1 LPPGEAGALVGFWVG
16 CLPGV
21 LEAVSPVTTHGYEH
35 TFVVVAWQ
43 ERGMRRFPGGMAR
56 NRMPDDVEPSQAE
69 LLRVEARH
77 EGAGAIITVDG
88 ELDHSTAKRFVA
100 CILEVLD
107 TKPRS
112 ITIDL
117 HGVTYTDSSGL
128 SALLRAR
135 NLALV
140 DQVAFRIK
148 DPSPGLRRRLELTAT
163 KDLLMPDE

>member
-1 LPPGEAGALVGFWVG
+1 
-16 CLPGV
+16 
-21 LEAVSPVTTHGYEH
+21 
-35 TFVVVAWQ
+35 
-43 ERGMRRFPGGMAR
+43 
-56 NRMPDDVEPSQAE
+56 MPDDVEPSQTE

-77 EGAGAIITVDG
+77 EGTEVIVTVDG
-88 ELDHSTAKRFVA
+88 ELDYSTAERFMA

-112 ITIDL
+112 ITVDL
-117 HGVTYTDSSGL
+117 HRITFSDSSGL

-135 NLALV
+135 GLAFV

-163 KDLLMPDE
+163 KDLLLPDE

>member
-1 LPPGEAGALVGFWVG
+1 
-16 CLPGV
+16 
-21 LEAVSPVTTHGYEH
+21 
-35 TFVVVAWQ
+35 
-43 ERGMRRFPGGMAR
+43 
-56 NRMPDDVEPSQAE
+56 MPDDVEPSQAE

-77 EGAGAIITVDG
+77 EGAGAVVTVDG

-112 ITIDL
+112 ITVDL

-135 NLALV
+135 GLAFA

-148 DPSPGLRRRLELTAT
+148 DPSPRLRRRLELTAT